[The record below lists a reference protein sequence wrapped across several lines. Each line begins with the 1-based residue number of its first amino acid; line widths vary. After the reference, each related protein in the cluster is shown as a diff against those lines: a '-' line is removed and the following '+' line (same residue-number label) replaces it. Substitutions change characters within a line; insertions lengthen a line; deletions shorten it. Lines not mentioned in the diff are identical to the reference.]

1 MKAKMELNDVLK
13 NLQYEERTRTGRE
26 IHVKWTLAAEK
37 TAIPGEYI
45 VTYHYWWNNE
55 EWSVL
60 SGFATF
66 TLRETWIIRG
76 YNAWDICY
84 LDKYPLEVS
93 SGKLESGRRV
103 DVIAYIPMFKPYSNC
118 LDELKKE
125 AKKMK
130 KQYGLE

>member
-1 MKAKMELNDVLK
+1 MKAKMELNDALEI
-13 NLQYEERTRTGRE
+13 LHAEERTRTGRK

-37 TAIPGEYI
+37 AAIPGEYI
-45 VTYHYWWNNE
+45 VTYHYWWNDE
-55 EWSVL
+55 EWSVF

-66 TLRETWIIRG
+66 TYIETWIIRG
-76 YNAWDICY
+76 YNAWDSCY

-103 DVIAYIPMFKPYSNC
+103 DVIAYIPMFKPYSNR
-118 LDELKKE
+118 LDKLKKE
-125 AKKMK
+125 VKKLK